1 MKTTPSTIS
10 NPING
15 SLLRCA
21 LILMPFVLMCVALLP
36 GAQAVSPAPD
46 GGYPGGNTA
55 EGQTALLSLTTG
67 TFNTAIGFLSL
78 RSDTE
83 GQFNTAVGAGAL
95 FANVGDQSSG
105 TGVENTATGAAALLN
120 NTTGNQN
127 TATGA
132 FALFSNTEGDFN
144 SANGFDALFSNTTGA
159 RNTATGHSAL
169 ASNSTGTLN
178 TANGSAALAFNTTGN
193 DNTAIGAGAL
203 LNNTT
208 GQNNTADGAFA
219 LNQNTIGTN
228 NTANG
233 ADALTSNTAGGGN
246 VAIGMAALFKNDFGN
261 TNTALG
267 DSALA
272 NNIGLA
278 SDNTAIGA
286 DAGFF
291 ATTGGGNVYI
301 GAGMTGVADESQHT
315 YIRNIN
321 TTPVSGA
328 GTDTVTVNLTTG
340 LLGHASSSRRY
351 KKDIKPM
358 DNVSEALYGLHPVTF
373 RYNKEIDRTQSLAFG
388 LIAEEVAEVN
398 PDLVARNS
406 QGETESVHYDAVNA
420 MLLNEFLKEHRK
432 VVEQQATITEMKST
446 LARQQKDFQATAAR
460 QQKQIEALTAG
471 LQKVSAQLAAASPS
485 HGGLEASKFA
495 TGRIRSGGPAPQ
507 VVNNP

>member
-10 NPING
+10 NPINT
-15 SLLRCA
+15 SPLRCT

-55 EGQTALLSLTTG
+55 EGQAALLSLTTG
-67 TFNTAIGFLSL
+67 TFNTAVGFLSL

-95 FANVGDQSSG
+95 LANVGDQSSG
-105 TGVENTATGAAALLN
+105 AGVENTATGAAALLN
-120 NTTGNQN
+120 NTSGKQN

-132 FALFSNTEGDFN
+132 FALFSNT
-144 SANGFDALFSNTTGA
+144 TGA
-159 RNTATGHSAL
+159 GNTATGDSAL
-169 ASNSTGTLN
+169 SSNSTGFLN
-178 TANGSAALAFNTTGN
+178 TANGNAALVFNTTGN

-208 GQNNTADGAFA
+208 GPNNTANGAFA
-219 LNQNTIGTN
+219 LNQNTVGTN

-233 ADALTSNTAGGGN
+233 ASALSSNTQGGGN

-291 ATTGGGNVYI
+291 ATTGRGNVYV
-301 GAGMTGVADESQHT
+301 GAGMTGFADESQHT

-328 GTDTVTVNLTTG
+328 GTDTVTVDLTTG

-351 KKDIKPM
+351 KENIKSM
-358 DNVSEALYGLHPVTF
+358 DNVSEALYRLHPVMF

-406 QGETESVHYDAVNA
+406 QGETENVHYEMVSA
-420 MLLNEFLKEHRK
+420 MLLNEFLKEHDQMQDLK
-432 VVEQQATITEMKST
+432 AIVAE
-446 LARQQKDFQATAAR
+446 

-471 LQKVSAQLAAASPS
+471 LQKVSAQ
-485 HGGLEASKFA
+485 
-495 TGRIRSGGPAPQ
+495 
-507 VVNNP
+507 

>member
-1 MKTTPSTIS
+1 MKTTPSPIS
-10 NPING
+10 NPIND

-55 EGQTALLSLTTG
+55 EGQAALLSLTTG
-67 TFNTAIGFLSL
+67 TFNTAVGFLSL

-95 FANVGDQSSG
+95 LANVGDQSSK
-105 TGVENTATGAAALLN
+105 TGVGNTATGAAALLN

-203 LNNTT
+203 LSNTT
-208 GQNNTADGAFA
+208 GQNNTANGAFA
-219 LNQNTIGTN
+219 LNQNTNGTN

-233 ADALTSNTAGGGN
+233 ADALTSNTQGGGN
-246 VAIGMAALFKNDFGN
+246 VAIGMAALFKNNIGN
-261 TNTALG
+261 TNTAVG

-272 NNIGLA
+272 NNLV

-291 ATTGGGNVYI
+291 ATTGTGNVYI
-301 GAGMTGVADESQHT
+301 GAQMTGVGDESNHT

-328 GTDTVTVNLTTG
+328 GTDTVTVDLTTG

-351 KKDIKPM
+351 KEDIKPM
-358 DNVSEALYGLHPVTF
+358 DNLSEALYGLHPVTF
-373 RYNKEIDRTQSLAFG
+373 RYRKEIDRTHSTSFG

-398 PDLVARNS
+398 PVLVAHNS
-406 QGETESVHYDAVNA
+406 QGQPENVHYEMVNA
-420 MLLNEFLKEHRK
+420 MLLNEFLKEHRH
-432 VVEQQATITEMKST
+432 VQEQDATI
-446 LARQQKDFQATAAR
+446 AR
-460 QQKQIEALTAG
+460 QQKQIDALVAG

-485 HGGLEASKFA
+485 DGGLELSK
-495 TGRIRSGGPAPQ
+495 TTPRTVLNDR
-507 VVNNP
+507 